1 MTHPAGHDE
10 TRTLIEE
17 LRARGLTV
25 AVAESLTG
33 GLLVAELIRIP
44 GASTV
49 VRGGV
54 VAYATD
60 LKSTLLGVD
69 ARILATRGPVDPDVA
84 VQMASG
90 VRDRLGREQP
100 ADWGLSTTGVA
111 GPGAQDGHEA
121 GTVFIGLATDGAE
134 SSHRLQLR
142 GDRDAVRQQTVAAAI
157 RMLLDAVLV
166 QSTGPTASNTP

>member
-1 MTHPAGHDE
+1 MTDPAAPDE
-10 TRTLIEE
+10 TRRLIEE
-17 LRARGLTV
+17 LRERRLTV

-44 GASTV
+44 GASHV

-69 ARILATRGPVDPDVA
+69 ARLLATRGPVDPDVA

-121 GTVFIGLATDGAE
+121 GTVFIGLASDGAE
-134 SSHRLQLR
+134 SSRRLQLH
-142 GDRDAVRQQTVAAAI
+142 GDRDAVRRQTVAAAI
-157 RMLLDAVLV
+157 RLLLDAVL
-166 QSTGPTASNTP
+166 ATPSVEA

>member
-1 MTHPAGHDE
+1 MTDTAAPDE
-10 TRTLIEE
+10 TRRLIEE
-17 LRARGLTV
+17 LRERRLTV

-44 GASTV
+44 GASHA

-69 ARILATRGPVDPDVA
+69 ARLLATRGPVDPDVA
-84 VQMASG
+84 GQMASG

-121 GTVFIGLATDGAE
+121 GTVFIGLASDGTV
-134 SSHRLQLR
+134 SSHRLQLH

-157 RMLLDAVLV
+157 RLLLDAVL
-166 QSTGPTASNTP
+166 ATPSVEA

>member
-1 MTHPAGHDE
+1 MTGAVGRDE
-10 TRTLIEE
+10 TRALIEE
-17 LRARGLTV
+17 LRARQLTV

-44 GASTV
+44 GASEV

-69 ARILATRGPVDPDVA
+69 ARILAARGPVDPDVA

-90 VRDRLGREQP
+90 VRDRLGRGQP

-121 GTVFIGLATDGAE
+121 GTVFIGLSATGAE
-134 SSHRLQLR
+134 SSHRLRLG

-157 RMLLDAVLV
+157 RLMLDAVL
-166 QSTGPTASNTP
+166 STSSDEA